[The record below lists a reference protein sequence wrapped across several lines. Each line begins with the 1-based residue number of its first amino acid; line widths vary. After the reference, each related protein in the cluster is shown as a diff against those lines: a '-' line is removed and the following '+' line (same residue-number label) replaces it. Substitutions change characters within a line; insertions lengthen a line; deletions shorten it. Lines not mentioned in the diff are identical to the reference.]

1 MKDQH
6 FDVLVVGG
14 GMVGAALAVA
24 VGQQGLSVAVFD
36 HTLPEEFSD
45 TSPPSL
51 RVSALSAASEYILRN
66 LGAWDHISP
75 ARVCPFRRMA
85 VWEKLHHPWG
95 AEVVARPNQTVFNA
109 ADIDLDAP
117 IFGEGLSLDSIDA
130 LEIAFAIGETFGFK
144 LRSDDDRNEEIFAS
158 VRSLARHIAKSRTK

>member
-1 MKDQH
+1 MLKTLDTEDLSELETQ
-6 FDVLVVGG
+6 
-14 GMVGAALAVA
+14 VA
-24 VGQQGLSVAVFD
+24 ELIVE
-36 HTLPEEFSD
+36 TLELD
-45 TSPPSL
+45 D
-51 RVSALSAASEYILRN
+51 I
-66 LGAWDHISP
+66 
-75 ARVCPFRRMA
+75 
-85 VWEKLHHPWG
+85 
-95 AEVVARPNQTVFNA
+95 NA